1 MRSKAKWALA
11 LALCVVGAASPAPQ
25 QWTPDCD
32 VLRDVYLAAQL
43 RAKILNLKE
52 WTLIGDGNV
61 SEQVVMEAG
70 RAGQAAYDVSWEYY
84 QRCPDERNY
93 VDSVMTR

>member
-32 VLRDVYLAAQL
+32 VLRDVYLAARV
-43 RAKILNLKE
+43 RAEVVNLKA
-52 WTLIGDGNV
+52 WIIDGGDAW
-61 SEQVVMEAG
+61 EQAMVAG
-70 RAGQAAYDVSWEYY
+70 GQASQAAFDVNEEYY
-84 QRCPDERNY
+84 QRCTDERNY
-93 VDSVMTR
+93 VHSVMTR

>member
-32 VLRDVYLAAQL
+32 VLRDVYLAARV
-43 RAKILNLKE
+43 RAEVVNLKA
-52 WTLIGDGNV
+52 WIIDWGCVMRGNKCDGGRPAK
-61 SEQVVMEAG
+61 QVRRRSM
-70 RAGQAAYDVSWEYY
+70 
-84 QRCPDERNY
+84 
-93 VDSVMTR
+93 